1 MSVWDELTA
10 DEQEYLLNHDP
21 EIAYIMK
28 HGQKPHDVDVATSG
42 DDDIVL

>member
-28 HGQKPHDVDVATSG
+28 HGQKPHEVPTTE

>member
-1 MSVWDELTA
+1 MSVWDDLTA
-10 DEQEYLLNHDP
+10 DEQEYLLRHDP

-28 HGQKPHDVDVATSG
+28 HGQKPHDEVSATG